1 MGGSRSA
8 WPITPSWPPEDRMIE
23 IAPATLAEAIE
34 WMKLML
40 LDCLHE

>member
-1 MGGSRSA
+1 VA
-8 WPITPSWPPEDRMIE
+8 DHAELAAEDRMIE
-23 IAPATLAEAIE
+23 TAPATLAAAIE